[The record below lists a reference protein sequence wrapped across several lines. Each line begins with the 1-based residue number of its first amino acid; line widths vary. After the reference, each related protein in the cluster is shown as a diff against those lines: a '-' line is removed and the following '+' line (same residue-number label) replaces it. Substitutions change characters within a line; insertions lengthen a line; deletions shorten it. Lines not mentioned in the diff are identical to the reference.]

1 MPDEAI
7 EAVAALAPAP
17 EGLPLNKH
25 STIQELRF
33 RVLSGSAIMLLS
45 SVLVS
50 VINLIYNFAIAHALG
65 ADNFGHVT
73 VVYTILMLLS
83 CATLAFQLL
92 CSKFVARSESQAER
106 IAIYHLLHRRS
117 WLGGLGVALVL
128 ATGSPAISGYL
139 NLPSPVLIQ
148 VLAIGI
154 LFYIPLG
161 TRRGFMQGT
170 YDFVP
175 LGVNY
180 VLEVVIKLI
189 GTVILLW
196 AGYGVAGVVG
206 AMSAS
211 VMVAFFVAVPRKHH
225 VSELPQAKLQSGMV
239 EGVQALSFFVG
250 QVIIGNLHIILVKH
264 FFTATQAG
272 VYAAVALIG
281 RVSYMFSW
289 SVVSSMFPFSAGIRS
304 GERGGRT
311 VLSTALLLTAGISAV
326 FTLAAWLAPSQ
337 FWPLLLGKGFP
348 IGGNHSYSSLVVLY
362 TCATAIYSLSVVLMT
377 YEISRKIGNVSWLQ
391 LGFSGAIVVG
401 IYLFHSSLQ
410 SVIYVQLVLM
420 AALMA
425 IVSLPFLRH
434 RGDSEM
440 AFSEPVVP
448 RFPPAA
454 LRKVRPLDENEVI
467 AEFLRGE
474 FYQDEFKPYR
484 KRFSKFV
491 TEPDLTNQRENSLRR
506 ALLFRRRGRLWLE
519 LPSDTEWWEVEMS
532 PLDIYRMRVFP
543 RNQWLRYG
551 VPSFLLPEA
560 VQRIR
565 AHILS
570 DSKDPFIEKL
580 RSLSLEMKENSE
592 FSSVIL
598 ITIDERTPLTIIEGN
613 HRMTAA
619 ALGSAEDI
627 HRRFRFMCGFSPHMA
642 ECCWYQTDVTTL
654 WRYAKNT
661 VGYYVKYRRKVA
673 AEIAAGI
680 LPDADSPDDDD
691 ETSSAA

>member
-1 MPDEAI
+1 MADEAI
-7 EAVAALAPAP
+7 EAAAAWASTP
-17 EGLPLNKH
+17 EALLSQKH
-25 STIQELRF
+25 STIRELRL
-33 RVLSGSAIMLLS
+33 RVLSGSATMLLS

-117 WLGGLGVALVL
+117 WLVGLGVGLVL
-128 ATGSPAISGYL
+128 AAGGSAISRYL

-170 YDFVP
+170 YNFVP
-175 LGVNY
+175 LAVNY

-189 GTVILLW
+189 GTVILIS
-196 AGYGVAGVVG
+196 AGYGVPGVVG

-211 VMVAFFVAVPRKHH
+211 VMAAFLVAIPRKHPT
-225 VSELPQAKLQSGMV
+225 SDLPEAKLQSGMV
-239 EGVQALSFFVG
+239 EGVQALIFFVG
-250 QVIIGNLHIILVKH
+250 QVIIGNLHIVLVKH

-281 RVSYMFSW
+281 RVAYMFSW

-311 VLSTALLLTAGISAV
+311 VLTTALLLTAGISTA
-326 FTLAAWLAPSQ
+326 FTLAAWVAPSE

-348 IGGNHSYSSLVVLY
+348 VGSSHSYTALVVLY
-362 TCATAIYSLSVVLMT
+362 TIVTGIYSLSVVLMT

-391 LGFSGAIVVG
+391 LGFSGAMVIG

-410 SVIYVQLVLM
+410 SVIYVQFVLM
-420 AALMA
+420 AILMA
-425 IVSLPFLRH
+425 MVSVPFLRH
-434 RGDSEM
+434 RADSEM
-440 AFSEPVVP
+440 VFAEPPTVP
-448 RFPPAA
+448 RFPPAT
-454 LRKVRPLDENEVI
+454 LRKTRPLDENEVI

-474 FYQDEFKPYR
+474 FYQDEFQSYR
-484 KRFSKFV
+484 KRFARVV
-491 TEPDLTNQRENSLRR
+491 TQPNLSSERENSLRR

-519 LPSDTEWWEVEMS
+519 LPPDTQWWEVEMS

-551 VPSFLLPEA
+551 APSFLLPET

-565 AHILS
+565 ARILS
-570 DSKDPFIEKL
+570 DLTDPFIEKL
-580 RSLSLEMKENSE
+580 RSLSLEMKQNSE

-619 ALGSAEDI
+619 ALGSPDNI
-627 HRRFRFMCGFSPHMA
+627 HRRFRYMCGFSPHMA

-661 VGYYVKYRRKVA
+661 IGYYVKHRRKVV

-680 LPDADSPDDDD
+680 LD
-691 ETSSAA
+691 ERETPRDEPSSAA